1 MPGLLKV
8 LIRTFVLSDLIFSNT
23 ISSKSELFLGG
34 CDTLKVYS
42 LFELSSAL
50 IFKNTS
56 DIRPV
61 SIFVF
66 TFIIPSFLNI
76 VPMPINPVPTP
87 IIESLFLLI
96 FNSVPLL
103 VEIVPIPKR

>member
-8 LIRTFVLSDLIFSNT
+8 LIRTFVSFDLIFSNK
-23 ISSKSELFLGG
+23 ISSKPAIFLGG
-34 CDTLKVYS
+34 CDILKVYS

-66 TFIIPSFLNI
+66 TFIIPSFLNV
-76 VPMPINPVPTP
+76 VPIPINPVPTP
-87 IIESLFLLI
+87 IIESSFLLI
-96 FNSVPLL
+96 FNSVPIL